1 MSEYTIAAV
10 ATPLGEGGIGIVRL
24 SGPDA
29 VTIADQMFQ
38 RKDGKKLK
46 DLPTYQLRYGK
57 VVDPKND
64 RQLDEALAVVMR
76 APHSYTA
83 EDVVEIQCH
92 GGVVVVR
99 EILNLAIELGARA
112 AEPGEFTK
120 RAFLNGRL
128 DLAQAEAVIDIIE
141 SQTRRGLE
149 VAVDQLEGSLSK
161 RIKEMQER
169 LYQITVQVEVSIDF
183 PEEDLPEADLRQI
196 EKELAATIDDAKN
209 LLATADDGK
218 ILREGLKTV
227 ITGKPNVGKS
237 SLLNTLLNENRAL
250 VTDIPGT
257 TRDTIEEVINLKGIA
272 LRLIDT
278 AGIRDTSDVVEQL
291 GVARSLDLLEQ
302 ADLVLHVL
310 DRSVALTEEDFTV
323 LERTK
328 NMKRILLINKV
339 DLPPLWDLEAL
350 GELDHPVLEIS
361 LLEKPSQMVETL
373 SATILDLLSKGGLHS
388 SAGSRALITRARHKA
403 ALAEAKRSLQ
413 EALNTLRGGL
423 PLDLIA
429 VDLYNALEHL
439 GEITGE
445 TVRENVLD
453 RIFEQFCIGK

>member
-1 MSEYTIAAV
+1 MSDYTIAAV
-10 ATPLGEGGIGIVRL
+10 ATPLGEGGIGIIRL

-29 VTIADQMFQ
+29 VAIADQMFQ

-46 DLPTYQLRYGK
+46 DLPTYRLRYGK
-57 VVDPKND
+57 VVDPKTG
-64 RQLDEALAVVMR
+64 RMLDEALAVVMR

-92 GGVVVVR
+92 GGLVVVR
-99 EILNLAIELGARA
+99 EILALAVELGAKP

-128 DLAQAEAVIDIIE
+128 DLSQAEAVIDIIQ
-141 SQTRRGLE
+141 SQTRLGLE
-149 VAVDQLEGSLSK
+149 VAADQLEGSLSK

-196 EKELAATIDDAKN
+196 ENDLILTISDVEA

-237 SLLNTLLNENRAL
+237 SLLNTLLDENRAL

-257 TRDTIEEVINLKGIA
+257 TRDTIEEVVNLRGVA

-278 AGIRDTSDVVEQL
+278 AGIRQSSDVVEQM
-291 GVARSLDLLEQ
+291 GVARSLDLLQE

-323 LERTK
+323 FERTK
-328 NMKRILLINKV
+328 EMKRILLINKV
-339 DLPPLWDLEAL
+339 DLPPVWEVTAL
-350 GELDHPVLEIS
+350 GELDCPILEIS
-361 LLEKPSQMVETL
+361 LLQGR
-373 SATILDLLSKGGLHS
+373 DLVVASLADAIFQLLGTQVTS
-388 SAGSRALITRARHKA
+388 SAGSRALLTRTRHKQ
-403 ALAEAKRSLQ
+403 ALSEARKALH
-413 EALNTLRGGL
+413 EALNTLQGGL

-429 VDLYNALEHL
+429 VDLYNALEHF

-445 TVRENVLD
+445 TVRENVID
-453 RIFEQFCIGK
+453 RIFAQFCIGK